1 MKRVIETEPHAA
13 HLETIARFVERAQ
26 RSAFAGAVLQYV
38 IDRAKPGL
46 CSATQLLE
54 DR

>member
-1 MKRVIETEPHAA
+1 MKRMIETRSHAA

-26 RSAFAGAVLQYV
+26 RSAFAGAVLQYD
-38 IDRAKPGL
+38 IDRAKPEQS
-46 CSATQLLE
+46 SATQLLE

>member
-38 IDRAKPGL
+38 IDRAKPEQS
-46 CSATQLLE
+46 SATQLLE